1 MLGKSTLP
9 RTTGVHISQI
19 YGDLYQRLE
28 PDRYTKGVPPPE
40 ILEVGLSFEYQLE
53 RMLED
58 GLKAR
63 LAGAVRPGELI
74 SPEGIYFSPDL
85 MVFNGTQ
92 RVGEIKLTW
101 MSTKEVP
108 VTTSNSFPPK
118 FDKWF
123 TQMKSYCH
131 LLETPLA
138 RLIAFFVLSDYGHM
152 KQRGARPGARKGA
165 GPDLRAWDIEFTARE
180 LKENWA
186 LMLRHG
192 QDMGVLGANGKVIAT
207 E

>member
-9 RTTGVHISQI
+9 RTQGVHISQI
-19 YGDLYQRLE
+19 YGDLYRRLQPE
-28 PDRYTKGVPPPE
+28 RYGKQGDDGPPPD
-40 ILEVGLSFEYQLE
+40 ILEMGLSFESQLE

-85 MVFNGTQ
+85 MCFNGTE

-101 MSTKEVP
+101 MSTKELPIERANSVP
-108 VTTSNSFPPK
+108 SK
-118 FDKWF
+118 LDKWMV
-123 TQMKSYCH
+123 QLKSYCH
-131 LLETPLA
+131 LLSCPQA
-138 RLIAFFVLSDYGHM
+138 RLIAFFAVPDYRH
-152 KQRGARPGARKGA
+152 KHY

-180 LKENWA
+180 LKENWD
-186 LMLRHG
+186 MLIRHG
-192 QDMGVLGANGKVIAT
+192 KDMGLLNANGQVIQ
-207 E
+207 